1 MKNNQVY
8 LDPTDVESSLRQ
20 IKRFYRLD
28 HATLEALRPVISSYP
43 KPVIMYVDE
52 ANAPL
57 FANSLLDDL
66 FTFNTQTGELVLFS
80 SDPMTFIDAFVEM
93 WMYVSGFE
101 TLMGDEQYWRVEFAI
116 GAWKPVKNGVKK
128 QFSLPARSGTLGVV
142 GLPPEADELILDD
155 PYPFLTLVSKFTL
168 FSFIQMVR
176 LAGREEVRVH
186 FPEGTDPRV
195 IEVYHT
201 MRRFMHEVGDDL
213 SINDVDEFNR
223 RLHAKLDEIERIY
236 DPAKLPVPEEW
247 QGNSD
252 SRDAASGEIGKSS
265 SDDNKQDSDNQ
276 QVGLLL
282 GPTDEESPLGRL
294 LKRLEERNREKS
306 MSDID
311 RKLADGPFGE
321 FIEELFK
328 D

>member
-8 LDPTDVESSLRQ
+8 LDPTDVDSAIRQ
-20 IKRFYRLD
+20 LKRFYRLD
-28 HATLEALRPVISSYP
+28 DVTLEALRPVIASYP
-43 KPVIMYVDE
+43 NPVIMYVDE

-80 SDPMTFIDAFVEM
+80 ADPMTFIDAFIEM

-116 GAWKPVKNGVKK
+116 GAWKPVKNGIKK
-128 QFSLPARSGTLGVV
+128 QFSIPQRTEIRGVV
-142 GLPPEADELILDD
+142 GLPPETEEMILDD

-186 FPEGTDPRV
+186 FPNGTDPRV
-195 IEVYHT
+195 IEVYHM
-201 MRRFMHEVGDDL
+201 MRRFMHEVGEGL
-213 SINDVDEFNR
+213 SISDVEEFNR
-223 RLHAKLDEIERIY
+223 RLHAKLSEIEKLY
-236 DPAKLPVPEEW
+236 EPGKLPVPEEW

-252 SRDAASGEIGKSS
+252 KRDAASGEIGKSS
-265 SDDNKQDSDNQ
+265 SDEPKNDSENN

-282 GPTDEESPLGRL
+282 GPTDDESPLGRL

-306 MSDID
+306 MADID

-321 FIEELFK
+321 FIEELFN